1 MRWRT
6 AVTVTTFVA
15 MVVTSGCTEDASPR
29 LLDVPSSFSTIQ
41 SAVDDASPGDIIEI
55 SPGTYRESVI
65 VTTNGIVIRGRDRNQ
80 VILDGGYRMS
90 NGIYVAAD
98 GVRVE
103 NLTVR
108 AFTQNGVIFSGIDRS
123 TREEAGNEIT
133 EYGTPGASLVGYEVR
148 WLTAHNNG
156 LYGVYAFAAS
166 DGLIVDTYVSG
177 HPDSGIYIGQCRPC
191 RAIVR
196 NVSAEL
202 NAIGYYGT
210 NASGDVYVIDSN
222 FRRNR
227 LGIAPNSQDA
237 EALAPQAENVVAGN
251 LVENNDDPTAPVI
264 PEGFFGGGIVI
275 GGGTKNLVLRN
286 RVTGH
291 DYVGIGVLDFNS
303 YAAENNII
311 RENVSI
317 GNRMDL
323 AYLPNATRSSLGNCF
338 VGNDFVTSTPRDIEN
353 RLRCNSTPTTVKPEQ
368 LQESVSPPS
377 VDYKSIPWPAPQPS
391 MPKAEFV
398 RPAGVTKFS
407 APDLDTIVVP

>member
-6 AVTVTTFVA
+6 AATVTTFVV
-15 MVVTSGCTEDASPR
+15 MVVTSACTEDASPR

-65 VTTNGIVIRGRDRNQ
+65 VTTDGIVIRGRDRNQ

-123 TREEAGNEIT
+123 LRAGEDDENT
-133 EYGTPGASLVGYEVR
+133 EYGTPGAALVGYEVR

-166 DGLIVDTYVSG
+166 DGLIADTYVSG

-191 RAIVR
+191 RAVVR
-196 NVSAEL
+196 DTTAEL

-210 NASGDVYVIDSN
+210 NASGDVYVIESK

-251 LVENNDDPTAPVI
+251 LVEDNDDPAAPVI

-275 GGGTKNLVLRN
+275 GGGARNLVLRN
-286 RVTGH
+286 RVTEH
-291 DYVGIGVLDFNS
+291 DYIGIGVLDFNS
-303 YAAENNII
+303 YASENNVV
-311 RENVSI
+311 RENVSM
-317 GNRMDL
+317 GNRIDV
-323 AYLPNATRSSLGNCF
+323 AYLPNTTRSSLGNCF
-338 VGNDFVTSTPRDIEN
+338 AGNIFTTSSPPDIEKL
-353 RLRCNSTPTTVKPEQ
+353 LRCNAASMTVKPEQ
-368 LQESVSPPS
+368 LRVPTAPPA
-377 VDYKSIPWPAPQPS
+377 VDYKGIPWPAPQPT
-391 MPKAEFV
+391 MPKADFS
-398 RPAGVTKFS
+398 RPAGVAKFS
-407 APDLDTIVVP
+407 APDLDAIVVP